1 MSTIDFTIQA
11 ELRQDT
17 GKGASRRLRRAEKV
31 PAILY
36 GANKEAVSLTL
47 DHNKVNNMADFEA
60 FYSHILTLV
69 IDGKKHQAILKDIQ
83 RHPYKP
89 KLTHL
94 DFQRVEKGQKLHT
107 HVPLHFLNETT
118 AKGVKDDGGVIVHHV
133 NDVEVTCLPKDLP
146 EYLEVDVANLEM
158 GSNLHLTDLQLP
170 NGVELVELTKG
181 EDHDQ
186 AVVSIVAPRIEKEPE
201 PEAEEVSAEVPTTKE
216 SEEGEDE
223 DKQDKE

>member
-11 ELRQDT
+11 ELRTDT

-36 GANKEAVSLTL
+36 GADKEAVSITL
-47 DHNKVNNMADFEA
+47 DHNKVNNMADHEA

-69 IDGKKHQAILKDIQ
+69 IDGKKHEAILKDVQ

-94 DFQRVEKGQKLHT
+94 DFQRVVKGQKLHT
-107 HVPLHFLNETT
+107 HVPVHFINEAT
-118 AKGVKDDGGVIVHHV
+118 AVGVKQEGGVVVHHIA
-133 NDVEVTCLPKDLP
+133 DLEVSCLPKDLP
-146 EYLEVDVANLEM
+146 EYVEVDIANLKLGET
-158 GSNLHLTDLQLP
+158 LHLTDLNMP
-170 NGVELVELTKG
+170 KGVELVELTKG

-186 AVVSIVAPRIEKEPE
+186 AVVSITAPRVEKEVE
-201 PEAEEVSAEVPTTKE
+201 ETEEEVSAEVPTAKE
-216 SEEGEDE
+216 AKEE
-223 DKQDKE
+223 DKDAE